1 MGGVVVEMLWCAAG
15 CSVIMVV
22 LLSVW
27 IHGVI
32 V

>member
-22 LLSVW
+22 LLSNVR
-27 IHGVI
+27 IYRGM
-32 V
+32 